1 MKLFILTAALSLGL
15 NAMTVSASAPA
26 VNEKV
31 MKTFNQVFTN
41 ASDVQWS
48 TTAGYSEASFH
59 SGAISVRAM
68 IGNNGNLI
76 RTIRYYKE
84 KELPPTVR
92 YKIKKR
98 YEGKAI
104 FGVTEVTDAAGIRYH
119 VVINDSRNMY
129 QVVVNDS
136 GTVLEATKYRR
147 GDI

>member
-1 MKLFILTAALSLGL
+1 MKLFILTAALSLSL
-15 NAMTVSASAPA
+15 NAMTAVASNP

-31 MKTFNQVFTN
+31 MKTFNQVFTD
-41 ASDVQWS
+41 ARDVQWN
-48 TTAGYSEASFH
+48 TAAGYSEASFH
-59 SGAISVRAM
+59 SGTISVRAM

-84 KELPPTVR
+84 TGLPPNVH
-92 YKIKKR
+92 YKIRKK

-119 VVINDSRNMY
+119 VIIHDNRNMY
-129 QVVVNDS
+129 QVIVNNN
-136 GTVLEATKYRR
+136 GNVIEATKYRR